1 MVGANGIGHGRPDT
15 SVRPDLSSPKIMP
28 RFERSGIAHDSV
40 GQQRAQIINPLGR
53 GASAGYRASGVWS
66 LHKGTPAR
74 VSGSG
79 TNFLLNRAS

>member
-1 MVGANGIGHGRPDT
+1 MAYLCV
-15 SVRPDLSSPKIMP
+15 PKTL
-28 RFERSGIAHDSV
+28 FELLM
-40 GQQRAQIINPLGR
+40 RAQIINPLGR

>member
-1 MVGANGIGHGRPDT
+1 M
-15 SVRPDLSSPKIMP
+15 
-28 RFERSGIAHDSV
+28 ESV

-53 GASAGYRASGVWS
+53 SAGDSASRVWS
-66 LHKGTPAR
+66 LHKETPAR